1 MMTPVKK
8 LSPKLKEW
16 LEINGYDIELVKYHM
31 KNSPMVIWR
40 VTGKRERRR
49 EGVDDNYPYLIWN
62 TFNYKIKKTTPKN
75 IKK

>member
-1 MMTPVKK
+1 MMTPVRK

-49 EGVDDNYPYLIWN
+49 EGVDDNYPYSIWN
-62 TFNYKIKKTTPKN
+62 TFNYKIKKQPQK
-75 IKK
+75 I

>member
-1 MMTPVKK
+1 MMKPVRK

-49 EGVDDNYPYLIWN
+49 EGVDDYYNYSIWN
-62 TFNYKIKKTTPKN
+62 AFNYKIKKQPQK
-75 IKK
+75 I